1 MGKEQISREFETQK
15 IMEAI
20 AILAQCIQDGY
31 FTDNNGQKVHLNKQQ
46 LDQLNNRLM
55 ELSAQV
61 NIPSLQVSQDS
72 TTNTSNP
79 QPSETL
85 PNNDLSLTQQYF
97 NNNQILNPL
106 TGEIY
111 NTKDLTPQQQYELL
125 LLNRDFYRAVSLTKS
140 DVQNKLS
147 RGSIGASGSLRRI
160 PYGWRPKAEEIV
172 RNEILSNYGDINLS
186 NPNQSPQALSAL
198 LALKAAQNSSFGV
211 EINNG
216 IGSRGNTLYKFLP
229 GSNFYVDS
237 DYTWN
242 TSLQDPVTASK
253 IRKHLSVLDTMLN
266 SDRRIANGDYSH
278 TIDADLQALYGG
290 DAEALKIRQH
300 LINSLKDQQFVNK
313 NNEIYNVGLSDFAK
327 RLQESRANGTYTPSN
342 AAAEFL
348 REYAEETG
356 TDALNMYDQ
365 SARLLLHGNSAFDDT
380 VSQVQRNAASEVE
393 KLNNFISQFEK
404 ENNGKEGFTLEE
416 AGPIGL
422 GDRLWNNEGVSK
434 SDARMYALSG
444 LTGTQDGMG
453 VQSAGQKA
461 AIDFYTDK
469 LQETINKSYNTE
481 YKQIVDQI
489 KQDPSIAD
497 TILSQLNVDPNQVLD
512 KQHTAAHMIAL
523 INARQSANKI
533 FDNKDLIQDGTIAA
547 ENASSLYNLIH
558 TPEDGKVIDFTKPL
572 ADQVELVSVED
583 MDPLRRGNLTDM
595 SVLHLLN
602 PSWVTGNPDHVK
614 YNAYD
619 LLVGAGNT
627 IDTPFKKGR
636 EAISNAIHNA
646 AMPDN
651 PSMQQYVQNQ
661 VGRLGFNQGGNAL
674 GLGSIVG
681 SIAKINP
688 AIDASE
694 GIDKII
700 ESNRY
705 NDTRNPNAAGASIFD
720 EDNKLNLDN
729 TLEQL
734 YNIGTFG
741 TSTPRTSGGAQIG
754 KALLDTL
761 LLGTGS
767 GGSAAYKTMPNAASM
782 SMLEKLPYQIGFKTA
797 PGFTRGSQFLHN
809 LNNSILG
816 QTLGR
821 PVIGAAK
828 SAVGAW
834 KNNPGINPLL
844 RAGYSG
850 IKGVG
855 TAVVDPLKQVVTNPG
870 VGKAIGTVLDPYFG
884 MNLNPYWK
892 QVFSRMAQQ
901 SAETITKAVA
911 PEGPAVTDYVDGA
924 INYLTNDKSAQ

>member
-1 MGKEQISREFETQK
+1 
-15 IMEAI
+15 
-20 AILAQCIQDGY
+20 
-31 FTDNNGQKVHLNKQQ
+31 
-46 LDQLNNRLM
+46 M

-61 NIPSLQVSQDS
+61 NLPSSPVAQNPTIS
-72 TTNTSNP
+72 TPEAQSP
-79 QPSETL
+79 EAL
-85 PNNDLSLTQQYF
+85 PNNDLSLTQQSF

-106 TGEIY
+106 TGEIL

-125 LLNRDFYRAVSLTKS
+125 LLNRDFYRAVSLTKA
-140 DVQNKLS
+140 DVQSKLA
-147 RGSIGASGSLRRI
+147 RGSIGTSGSLRRI
-160 PYGWRPKAEEIV
+160 PYGWRPKAEELV
-172 RNEILSNYGDINLS
+172 RNEILSNYGGIDVS

-216 IGSRGNTLYKFLP
+216 IGSKGNTLYKFLP
-229 GSNFYVDS
+229 GSNFYVYPDH
-237 DYTWN
+237 TWN
-242 TSLQDPVTASK
+242 TSLQDPATASK

-266 SDRRIANGDYSH
+266 SDSRIANGDYSH

-327 RLQESRANGTYTPSN
+327 RLQESRANGTYIPSN

-356 TDALNMYDQ
+356 TDALGMYDQ

-393 KLNNFISQFEK
+393 KLNSFIKQFEK
-404 ENNGKEGFTLEE
+404 DNYGKEGFTVEE
-416 AGPIGL
+416 AGPIGS

-444 LTGTQDGMG
+444 LTGTKEGMG
-453 VQSAGQKA
+453 TQSAGQKA

-481 YKQIVDQI
+481 YKQIAEQI
-489 KQDPSIAD
+489 KQDPKIAD
-497 TILSQLNVDPNQVLD
+497 AILSQLNVDPNQTLD
-512 KQHTAAHMIAL
+512 KQHTAAHMLAL
-523 INARQSANKI
+523 INAHQSANQI
-533 FDNKDLIQDGTIAA
+533 FNNKDLIQDGTLAA
-547 ENASSLYNLIH
+547 QNAASLYNLIH

-572 ADQVELVSVED
+572 LDQVELVAQED
-583 MDPLRRGNLTDM
+583 IDPLRRGNISDM

-627 IDTPFKKGR
+627 IDTPFRKGR
-636 EAISNAIHNA
+636 EAIGNAFQNSV
-646 AMPDN
+646 MPDN
-651 PSMQQYVQNQ
+651 PSMQQYVENQ
-661 VGRLGFNQGGNAL
+661 IGRLSYNQGANIL
-674 GLGSIVG
+674 GLGSVIG
-681 SIAKINP
+681 SLAKINP

-694 GIDKII
+694 GVDKILAANEYI
-700 ESNRY
+700 N
-705 NDTRNPNAAGASIFD
+705 TRNPNAAGASILT
-720 EDNKLNLDN
+720 EDNKLDLDN
-729 TLEQL
+729 TLEQI
-734 YNIGTFG
+734 YNIGAFG
-741 TSTPRTSGGAQIG
+741 TTTPRTSGGIQIG
-754 KALLDTL
+754 KSLLDTL

-767 GGSAAYKTMPNAASM
+767 GGVAAHKTIPGFSYM
-782 SMLEKLPYQIGFKTA
+782 SKLDKLPYQIGLKTA

-809 LNNSILG
+809 LNNSIIG

-821 PVIGAAK
+821 PVIGGAKAAI
-828 SAVGAW
+828 GAW
-834 KNNPGINPLL
+834 KSHPGMNPLL
-844 RAGYSG
+844 NAGISG

-855 TAVVDPLKQVVTNPG
+855 TAVIDPLKQVVTKPG
-870 VGKAIGTVLDPYFG
+870 FFKTIGTAMDPY
-884 MNLNPYWK
+884 MTMSLNPYYK
-892 QVFSRMAQQ
+892 QFWSRMVQQ
-901 SAETITKAVA
+901 YAEPSIKSVA
-911 PEGPAVTDYVDGA
+911 PAVTDYVDGA
-924 INYLTNDKSAQ
+924 IKYITDDKPTQ